1 MTIIY
6 ENQEEYEKAEK
17 KDILKADV
25 VAVVNGEE
33 YDIMKSRYTRC
44 LLGMGD
50 YYLADLIR
58 KTLRINEQ

>member
-58 KTLRINEQ
+58 KTVRINEQ

>member
-1 MTIIY
+1 MMIIY
-6 ENQEEYEKAEK
+6 INQEEYEKAEK

-25 VAVVNGEE
+25 VAVVNGDE

-44 LLGMGD
+44 LLGVGD